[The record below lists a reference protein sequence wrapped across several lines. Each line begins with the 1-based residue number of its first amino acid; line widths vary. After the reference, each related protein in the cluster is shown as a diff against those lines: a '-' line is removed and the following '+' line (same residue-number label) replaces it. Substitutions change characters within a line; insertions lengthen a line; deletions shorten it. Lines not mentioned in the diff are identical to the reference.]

1 MSGLRVMLFDKSC
14 RGRGLAPGLSH
25 AWGGGGVLF
34 RALGRFD
41 AVHGAWSWSAALDWL
56 IAVSTD
62 HPIAEIQFWGHGE
75 WGGLWIDEEL
85 MTAAALAPGHY
96 LHDRLA
102 TVRDRLVPGGSAL
115 WWFRSCDV
123 FGTQTGHDF
132 ARAWTRFFGCRAAG
146 HTHHIMMLQS
156 GLHVLGPDEEPT
168 WPLDEGIEPGLAHA
182 RESSLR
188 APHTITFLHG
198 KPGTGPGFRR
208 ANRGRWPA

>member
-1 MSGLRVMLFDKSC
+1 MKPLRVMLFDRSC
-14 RGRGLAPGLSH
+14 RGRGLSPGLSH
-25 AWGGGGVLF
+25 AWGGGGALF

-41 AVHGAWSWSAALDWL
+41 AVHGAWSWTAGLDWI
-56 IAVSTD
+56 IAASAKR
-62 HPIAEIQFWGHGE
+62 PIAEIQFWGHGE

-85 MTAAALAPGHY
+85 MTASALEPGHY

-102 TVRDRLVPGGSAL
+102 TIRTRLAPDAL

-156 GLHVLGPDEEPT
+156 GLHVLRPGEEPT
-168 WPLDEGIEPGLAHA
+168 WPLDEGLESGLAHA
-182 RESSLR
+182 RESSLF
-188 APHTITFLHG
+188 APRTITFLTQE
-198 KPGTGPGFRR
+198 PPR
-208 ANRGRWPA
+208 